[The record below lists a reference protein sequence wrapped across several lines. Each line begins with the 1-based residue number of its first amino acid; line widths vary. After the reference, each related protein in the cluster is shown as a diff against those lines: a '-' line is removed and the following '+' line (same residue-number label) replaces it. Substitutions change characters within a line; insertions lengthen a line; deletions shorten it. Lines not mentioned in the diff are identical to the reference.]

1 MLIVNTQSLT
11 LARKTTMHPPH
22 FKSSDHFEPCYFEP
36 HYFEP
41 WYDYHDPLVR
51 QLCFAIASFNLLKFF
66 PTALT
71 QRTDIQ
77 FHDDTFWRE
86 IYECYQPRLKAL
98 DQHPAPLYEFVQQI
112 KSTRLGLRFEAL
124 LWFWLADPY
133 NQHFELLGH
142 SIQHHHDGKTLGEMD
157 FVVRNRADQ
166 AIEHWE
172 VSLKFYLA
180 EANLNIYTWIGLNPE
195 DTFAQKLTHFAE
207 KQFQFDHALGFR
219 IDRRIAVMKGQLFLP
234 TSIDNPIQ
242 DLPEWLNRCRRLGIW
257 QSTAPKHHGENAP
270 NWRRLE
276 REEWLSPALR
286 NNQKTPQYPIR
297 FWTNGMYY
305 SASTNQ
311 YFMMRFNKL
320 SMLNNCSR

>member
-22 FKSSDHFEPCYFEP
+22 FKSSDHFET

-41 WYDYHDPLVR
+41 WYGYSDPLVR
-51 QLCFAIASFNLLKFF
+51 QLCFAIASFNLLKNF
-66 PTALT
+66 PPELT

-77 FHDDTFWRE
+77 FHDDAFWRKM
-86 IYECYQPRLKAL
+86 YKCYQPRLKAL
-98 DQHPAPLYEFVQQI
+98 DENPTPLYTFLQQI

-124 LWFWLADPY
+124 IWFWLADPH
-133 NQHFELLGH
+133 NQHFDLLGH

-270 NWRRLE
+270 YWRRLE

-305 SASTNQ
+305 LASTNQ

>member
-1 MLIVNTQSLT
+1 MLIVNTRSLT

-22 FKSSDHFEPCYFEP
+22 FKSSDHFETQYLEP

-41 WYDYHDPLVR
+41 WYGYSDPLVR
-51 QLCFAIASFNLLKFF
+51 QLCFAIASFNLLKNF
-66 PTALT
+66 PTELT

-142 SIQHHHDGKTLGEMD
+142 SIQHRHDGKTLGEMD

-305 SASTNQ
+305 LASTNQ

>member
-1 MLIVNTQSLT
+1 MLIVNSRSLT

-22 FKSSDHFEPCYFEP
+22 FQSSDHFETHYLEP

-41 WYDYHDPLVR
+41 WYGYSDPLVR
-51 QLCFAIASFNLLKFF
+51 QLSFAIASFNLLKNF
-66 PTALT
+66 PTELT

-77 FHDDTFWRE
+77 FHNDAFWRKM
-86 IYECYQPRLKAL
+86 YNCYQPRLKTL
-98 DQHPAPLYEFVQQI
+98 DENPTPLYTFLQQI

-124 LWFWLADPY
+124 IWFWLADPH
-133 NQHFELLGH
+133 NQYFELLGH
-142 SIQHHHDGKTLGEMD
+142 SIQHHHGGKTLGEMD

-219 IDRRIAVMKGQLFLP
+219 IERRIAVMKGQLFLP

-305 SASTNQ
+305 LASTNQ